1 MFPNAPFYKTSGGY
15 YLVWYMGGSG
25 ISLGRDLTPPT
36 SQQAYE
42 VLGNAWAHYRDMYT
56 EDFCMGLLVSNA
68 PFPAANFSI
77 DTTQMP
83 TISFT
88 DLSTNSPTT
97 WHWDF
102 GFNNDTSVVQNPS
115 YTYTQNGTYTVCLAV
130 TNSLGSDTVCKT
142 VTIRGIGIDESAEL
156 AWALYPNP
164 TSGALYL
171 RLPSDVDVKSVML
184 RVTNMLGQELP
195 LRWSVDGSSLRTE
208 LPSASGLYLVE
219 LLDRSSGE
227 SLGVKRVVVR

>member
-1 MFPNAPFYKTSGGY
+1 M
-15 YLVWYMGGSG
+15 
-25 ISLGRDLTPPT
+25 
-36 SQQAYE
+36 
-42 VLGNAWAHYRDMYT
+42 
-56 EDFCMGLLVSNA
+56 
-68 PFPAANFSI
+68 

-102 GFNNDTSVVQNPS
+102 GFNNDSSVVQNPS

-130 TNSLGSDTVCKT
+130 TNYLGSDTVCKT
-142 VTIRGIGIDESAEL
+142 VTIRGIGLDESDDMV
-156 AWALYPNP
+156 WALYPNP
-164 TSGALYL
+164 TSGALTL
-171 RLPSDVDVKSVML
+171 RLPVGLEAKSVML
-184 RVTNMLGQELP
+184 RVSNMLGQSLP
-195 LRWSVDGSSLRTE
+195 VQWSVDGSELRTE
-208 LPSASGLYLVE
+208 LPAARGLYLIE